1 MSADEIRT
9 RRRKLLAAAL
19 GAALAP
25 AL

>member
-25 AL
+25 